1 MPRKL
6 IPYHK
11 TAAAKAFV
19 KWQKL
24 VRIADTANRRSLKAH
39 ERLMVIRARDFEK
52 LKAYPGAV
60 TPLVAATPEPRKRC
74 PHEDQDGHCDCCP
87 RRS

>member
-11 TAAAKAFV
+11 TAAARAFIR
-19 KWQKL
+19 WQKL
-24 VRIADTANRRSLKAH
+24 VRIADAAIRRSRKAYD
-39 ERLMVIRARDFEK
+39 RLQVIRARDFEK
-52 LKAYPGAV
+52 LKDYPGAV
-60 TPLVAATPEPRKRC
+60 TPLVAAPKPSKKC